1 MFDAFEKQQGHWCRQ
16 NRLKVKWKMTNVRL
30 RERQG
35 PESMER
41 RWDFMLNT
49 REAIFFFREKAI

>member
-30 RERQG
+30 EGEAR
-35 PESMER
+35 
-41 RWDFMLNT
+41 T
-49 REAIFFFREKAI
+49 RICGKEIGFYAEHQEAIFFSSEK